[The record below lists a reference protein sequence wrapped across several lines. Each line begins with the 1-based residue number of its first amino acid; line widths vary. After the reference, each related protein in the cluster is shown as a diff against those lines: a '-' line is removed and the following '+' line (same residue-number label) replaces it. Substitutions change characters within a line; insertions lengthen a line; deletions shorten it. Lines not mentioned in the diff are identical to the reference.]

1 MQAAAR
7 DCGAAQV
14 HFWRDSAVGLL
25 WTALTA
31 GATLVIPP
39 DQLFHQPELLAPALQ
54 SITMMHAAPSAMSI
68 VLESTPLPDSLRW
81 PDGRYFM
88 V

>member
-7 DCGAAQV
+7 DWGPAQV
-14 HFWRDSAVGLL
+14 HFSWDPSVGLL

-39 DQLFHQPELLAPALQ
+39 DQLFHQPELLAPTLQ

-68 VLESTPLPDSLRW
+68 VLESTSLPDSLRW
-81 PDGRYFM
+81 QEQMF
-88 V
+88 VV